1 MDAERWKKIE
11 NIFQSALDLTGAER
25 EEFISAEC
33 GDDDELR
40 REIEK
45 LIARFETEDSFLES
59 PVWTDSR
66 FLQSEVKR
74 EIAKSLD
81 DEISPRG
88 ETEKSLI
95 GQRVGVFELTE
106 ELGKGGMGMVYL
118 GVRADG
124 EFRQKVAIKL
134 IKRGMDTD
142 FIIKRFRQERQILA
156 NLNHPNI
163 ARLIDGGTTSD
174 GLSYFVMELVEG
186 VPVIKYGERQ
196 KLDVRRK
203 LETFLQI
210 CRAIIYAHKRGIIH
224 RDIKPSNILIDE
236 DGTPKLLDFGI
247 AKILDPDSIHESV
260 SPTATQMRL
269 MTPEY
274 ASPEQARGEEIT
286 PASDQYSLGVLL
298 YELLTGNRPYK
309 FPSRAP
315 HEIARVI
322 CEEMPS
328 EPSSGKF
335 GLTEKDAQFDEN
347 FCEQIDRIVLKALRK
362 NPSERFKSVEEF
374 AENVEKFLRGEKITA
389 ENFAEQTKYSEIG
402 RTVGE
407 NQSRTDVLMN
417 YAGENFP
424 PNNFIKSAPTKVKS
438 VSPRRKGIKQG
449 IFVSILAFFLIPV
462 LIGLTATGSA
472 NPVFCIVIFFLI
484 IFGGIARVIYALLF
498 EEKQQKI
505 FDLSKA
511 VNNEIGEAQT
521 KLINSPAKGLT
532 AIENDGK
539 ITAEEIPSGEKSIAV
554 LPFKNLN
561 TLSDGTTGGGEFLS
575 IGLADALITRLSNVK
590 KLVVRPTSSILLF
603 GAAETDVF
611 AAGEELKVEYIL
623 TGNILRAEKK
633 IRVSIQLLDIKKK
646 ASVWAKRF
654 DENFTDVLEIEDLIS
669 ANVVELLLPHLTG
682 ADRRQ
687 VEKRGT
693 DNAKAHEAYLRG
705 RFYRNMFSDEN
716 LSKAYAAYREAIS
729 LDPDYALAYAGIADY
744 YIWLGVN
751 GVVAPTD
758 AYPLA
763 KDAARRAI
771 ELDDHLADAYA
782 SLAFAQICGDYDWI
796 EAEKNAA
803 RAVALAPN
811 YSVARLWYSYVLLTS
826 ERFDEALVQAKRAVE
841 LDPLTYVTHHVL
853 ALNYFMAR
861 RFDEALAQAAENV
874 KNFAGI
880 GMAFHFQSWIL
891 RNTGNYEDALTAVRR
906 TIELSGDSLFLTIT
920 YAQTLAAAR
929 RRAET
934 EELLQSIFEQGE
946 RQYLSYYQI
955 ALIYVYLDEKE
966 NALDALERAFE
977 DREGWLIWLRI
988 EPALDKLRREPRFVN
1003 LRKKIDRRSIGGNDV
1018 KKVEVISDSKISA
1031 D

>member
-1 MDAERWKKIE
+1 MDAKRWKKIE
-11 NIFQSALDLTGAER
+11 DIFQSALDLAEAER

-33 GDDDELR
+33 GDDEDLR

-45 LIARFETEDSFLES
+45 LIARFETDETFLES

-66 FLQSEVKR
+66 FLQSEIKR
-74 EIAKSLD
+74 GIVKSLD
-81 DEISPRG
+81 DEILPR
-88 ETEKSLI
+88 EEAEKSLI
-95 GQRVGVFELTE
+95 GQCVGVFELTE

-118 GVRADG
+118 GIRADG
-124 EFRQKVAIKL
+124 EFQQKVAIKL

-163 ARLIDGGTTSD
+163 ARLIDGGTTND

-186 VPVIKYGERQ
+186 VPVTKYSERHELDVWQ
-196 KLDVRRK
+196 KL
-203 LETFLQI
+203 EIFLQI

-236 DGTPKLLDFGI
+236 DGMPKLLDFGI
-247 AKILDPDSIHESV
+247 AKILDPDLIHESV

-322 CEEMPS
+322 CEETPS

-335 GLTEKDAQFDEN
+335 GLTEKNAQFDEN
-347 FCEQIDRIVLKALRK
+347 FCEQIDRIVLTALRK
-362 NPSERFKSVEEF
+362 NPAERFKSVEEF

-407 NQSRTDVLMN
+407 NQTKTGVLV
-417 YAGENFP
+417 
-424 PNNFIKSAPTKVKS
+424 NNASEKLSPDSFIKPAPTDAKA
-438 VSPRRKGIKQG
+438 VSPRWRGIKQG
-449 IFVSILAFFLIPV
+449 IFISLLAFFLIPV
-462 LIGLTATGSA
+462 LVGLTATGFA
-472 NPVFCIVIFFLI
+472 NPVFFIVIFFLI
-484 IFGGIARVIYALLF
+484 FFGGIARVIYALLF
-498 EEKQQKI
+498 EVKQQKI

-532 AIENDGK
+532 AIESDGK

-561 TLSDGTTGGGEFLS
+561 TLSGETTGGEFLS

-590 KLVVRPTSSILLF
+590 KLVVRPTGSILKF
-603 GAAETDVF
+603 GAGNTDEF

-623 TGNILRAEKK
+623 TGNILQAEKK
-633 IRVSIQLLDIKKK
+633 IRVSIQLLDIRKK

-669 ANVVELLLPHLTG
+669 ANVVELLLPKLTG

-751 GVVAPTD
+751 GVVPPTD

-771 ELDDHLADAYA
+771 ELDDNFADAYA

-880 GMAFHFQSWIL
+880 GMAYHFQSWIL
-891 RNTGNYEDALTAVRR
+891 RNTGNFEDALTAVRR

-920 YAQTLAAAR
+920 YVQTLAAAG

-934 EELLQSIFEQGE
+934 EKLLQRIFEQGE

-955 ALIYVYLDEKE
+955 ALIYIYLDEKE

-1003 LRKKIDRRSIGGNDV
+1003 LRKKINRRAIGGNDIE
-1018 KKVEVISDSKISA
+1018 KIEVNSDSKMFA